1 MSAAHSHPPDHYAAP
16 DHSATG
22 HAWRWLAA
30 AAIFGNIFLNY
41 YANKHPLNGQTM
53 GTVSAKYPTL
63 LTPAGYAFSIWG
75 LIFLGLAIYAV
86 WQLLP
91 AQRQLSLP
99 DALAKPLA
107 LANAATGAWV
117 VLFAYELIL
126 PSVGVMLV
134 ILGTL
139 VAAYGRARRRVLAE
153 AAPAW
158 ASLPVALYL
167 AWISVASVINL
178 TIGLRQLGWQPG
190 QAGSIVLAL
199 GLMVVVVALALL
211 ISRVFQEVAFPL
223 VIAWALV
230 AIWVVRLREVPELGW
245 AALAGA
251 AVAAIGG
258 VVLSRVGGRRQ
269 PWQVAT
275 AAAAVQTAALAR
287 RRAAAEAPVPVQK
300 PA

>member
-1 MSAAHSHPPDHYAAP
+1 MSSAHSHPPDHYAIP
-16 DHSATG
+16 ERSATG
-22 HAWRWLAA
+22 RAWRWLVA

-41 YANKHPLNGQTM
+41 YSNTHPLNGQTM
-53 GTVSAKYPTL
+53 GAVSAKYPTL

-75 LIFLGLAIYAV
+75 VIFLGLTIYAV

-91 AQRQLSLP
+91 AQRLLSLP

-107 LANAATGAWV
+107 LANVATGAWV

-139 VAAYGRARRRVLAE
+139 VAAYGRARRRVLAQ

-167 AWISVASVINL
+167 GWISVASVINV
-178 TIGLRQLGWQPG
+178 TIGLQQLGWQPVQG
-190 QAGSIVLAL
+190 GAIVLAL
-199 GLMVVVVALALL
+199 SLLVVVVALALI

-245 AALAGA
+245 AALVGA
-251 AVAAIGG
+251 VVAAIGG
-258 VVLSRVGGRRQ
+258 FALSRVGRHRQ
-269 PWQVAT
+269 PWEI
-275 AAAAVQTAALAR
+275 AAAAAEAENDALAR
-287 RRAAAEAPVPVQK
+287 RRAAAEPAP
-300 PA
+300 PAQNPA